1 MAERPVQLTVIL
13 VSDNI
18 KILAVEFVSIRLHFC
33 CRMDGMAVRSYV
45 KGIKLVLK
53 KAINEKLEE
62 SFKLHR
68 SQSEIHQF
76 SPSSDAE

>member
-18 KILAVEFVSIRLHFC
+18 RILAVEFVSIRLHFC

-53 KAINEKLEE
+53 KAINDKTRGIFQIT
-62 SFKLHR
+62 SISVR
-68 SQSEIHQF
+68 DSPIF
-76 SPSSDAE
+76 SI